1 MSKIIRLPADRVL
14 RLVIMVAAGLAL
26 GACSKCDV
34 PDLSNWPHG
43 NTGGAPASCH
53 GDPPAQ

>member
-1 MSKIIRLPADRVL
+1 MGMAAACARRFLVL
-14 RLVIMVAAGLAL
+14 VAAALAL

-34 PDLSNWPHG
+34 PDLSNWPRG